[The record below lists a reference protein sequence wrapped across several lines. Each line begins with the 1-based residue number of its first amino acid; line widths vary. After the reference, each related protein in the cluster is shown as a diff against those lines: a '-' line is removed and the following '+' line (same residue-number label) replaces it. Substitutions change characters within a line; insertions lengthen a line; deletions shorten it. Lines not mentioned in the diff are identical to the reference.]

1 MSDFPTTPPAARPRG
16 LPLLVRD
23 AEAGY
28 LAELFLVCAVA
39 TILVIRAVLAAT
51 GYPQLG
57 GGGLHIAHMLWGGL
71 ALAVALVLTLV
82 SLSRRAKPV
91 AALVGGVGFGF
102 FIDELGKFLTRDND
116 YFYRPAVALIYLVLV
131 AFFLGTRRLLSRTAL
146 SDDESLAN
154 AITLMKEMAL
164 QDLDATEK
172 ARAAA
177 HLDRCDPADPRVALV
192 RSVLDQLTPISP
204 PPPAWTARLRRWLDA
219 RLERV
224 TSHPRFPRVLSLVF
238 VGQALFAV
246 GWVLLT
252 ARTLWKGGRDPVA
265 GAHLEPSLAEW
276 ARLGSTVV
284 SMILV
289 IVGVSRLLGDPVRAY
304 RSFRMSLLVAVFVT
318 QFFVFYDA
326 QLHGVIGLAFNLA
339 LLAAVQ
345 ALLARERDREARRA
359 VAAGVPDA
367 AV

>member
-1 MSDFPTTPPAARPRG
+1 MSASPATPPAVRPRG

-23 AEAGY
+23 AEAGF

-39 TILVIRAVLAAT
+39 TILLTRAILAAT

-57 GGGLHIAHMLWGGL
+57 GGRLHIAHMLWGGL
-71 ALAVALVLTLV
+71 ALAVALVLILV

-91 AALVGGVGFGF
+91 AAFVGGVGFGF
-102 FIDELGKFLTRDND
+102 FMDELGKFLTRDND
-116 YFYRPAVALIYLVLV
+116 YFYQPAIALIYLVLV
-131 AFFLGTRRLLSRTAL
+131 AFFLATRRLLSRTAL
-146 SDDESLAN
+146 SDDECLAN

-192 RSVLDQLTPISP
+192 RGFLDRLTPISP

-224 TSHPRFPRVLSLVF
+224 TSHPRFPRVMSLVF

-246 GWVLLT
+246 GWVLIT
-252 ARTLWKGGRDPVA
+252 ARTLWQGWRDPVA
-265 GAHLEPSLAEW
+265 GVHLGPGLAEW
-276 ARLGSTVV
+276 ARLGSTVA
-284 SMILV
+284 STALV
-289 IVGVSRLLGDPVRAY
+289 VAGVARLRRDPVRAY

-345 ALLARERDREARRA
+345 ALLARARDRAARRA
-359 VAAGVPDA
+359 VTAVPHA